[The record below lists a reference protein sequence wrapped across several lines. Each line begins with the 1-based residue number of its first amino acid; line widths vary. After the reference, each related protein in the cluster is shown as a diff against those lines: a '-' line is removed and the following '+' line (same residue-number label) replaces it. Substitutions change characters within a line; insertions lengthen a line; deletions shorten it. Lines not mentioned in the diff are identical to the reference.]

1 MENME
6 KKENREINME
16 GNPSAGKKSGSFRK
30 GVIVLASVLGE
41 LPQKEEKEKFSRL
54 SYYKNGRFEN
64 EEMVKFFPK
73 EKRKKRS
80 KFGMFRFLFKSPN
93 APEEELPK
101 VHLSPAD
108 FSGKKENNPLQ
119 LGKLMLSSKGW
130 LWPDA
135 ITMPVAQFW
144 EKAV

>member
-1 MENME
+1 MKNME

-16 GNPSAGKKSGSFRK
+16 ENPSAGKKSGSFRK
-30 GVIVLASVLGE
+30 GVIVLASVLTVFMTVCSCVSRNMGE

-80 KFGMFRFLFKSPN
+80 KL
-93 APEEELPK
+93 
-101 VHLSPAD
+101 
-108 FSGKKENNPLQ
+108 
-119 LGKLMLSSKGW
+119 
-130 LWPDA
+130 
-135 ITMPVAQFW
+135 I
-144 EKAV
+144 